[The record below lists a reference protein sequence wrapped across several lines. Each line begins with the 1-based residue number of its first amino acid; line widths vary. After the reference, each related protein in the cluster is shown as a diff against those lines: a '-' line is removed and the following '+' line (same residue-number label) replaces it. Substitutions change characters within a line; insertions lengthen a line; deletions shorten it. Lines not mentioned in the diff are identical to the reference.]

1 MLFAHCR
8 TETRIKMSRMRLRIA
23 ERLKSAQNTAAMLTT
38 FQETDMSKLIAM
50 RTTYKDEFE
59 KIHGVK
65 VMTDCILS
73 LSCVVE

>member
-1 MLFAHCR
+1 
-8 TETRIKMSRMRLRIA
+8 MSRMRLRIA

-50 RTTYKDEFE
+50 RTTYKEEFE

-65 VMTDCILS
+65 VMTF
-73 LSCVVE
+73 